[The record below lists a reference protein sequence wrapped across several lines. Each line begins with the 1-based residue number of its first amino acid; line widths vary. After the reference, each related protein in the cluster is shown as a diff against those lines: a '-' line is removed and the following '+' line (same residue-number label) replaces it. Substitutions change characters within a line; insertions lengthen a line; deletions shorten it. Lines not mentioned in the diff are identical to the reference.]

1 MSDLQRGDPASSS
14 VPARFEEAVDRYPDR
29 TAIRSASQE
38 LTYRALNRAA
48 NGIAHAILRQC
59 GEGESP
65 VALLL
70 NSGAPMVCAILAVLK
85 AGKIYVPLDATHPRA
100 RIAAILRQTQGC
112 LLVTDAANLPLAE
125 SLLENAGA
133 AADGAT
139 GRPMNLSALPDDL
152 PIENPGLTLAAR
164 RASAIYFT
172 SGSTGVPKGVVRDHR
187 IQLHQVAYYTRSYGI
202 GPADRLALVVS
213 PSVGMSDQI
222 IFAAL
227 LNGASLHLFDAR
239 RDSGGGL
246 AAWLRRES
254 VTLYAS
260 TPTLYRELLAAR
272 ADSGTFPAVR
282 IVWLS
287 GETVLKND
295 VALFRRHFAP
305 GCILVNALGTVEA
318 GDFRHFVL
326 RSDDEFA
333 SPTVPAGYPVADKQV
348 LLLDETGREVQPGQ
362 IGEIAVRSAYLAL
375 GYWRQPAMTAERF
388 LADPAGGEQRT
399 YLTGDL
405 GRLREDGCLEHLGR
419 ADRQVKVRGFRIE
432 PAEIEAALRNLDAIA
447 DAAVVARPDAE
458 GDARLVAYV
467 TPAGRASVDTI
478 ALRRESE
485 GGSAGADDPGG
496 LRSLGQAAADPHRQ
510 GGSRRAAPAGN
521 QPQPPRTGYLL
532 YGARVSIWNA
542 RWPASGPMS
551 WGWMGWAS
559 RTTSPTWAA
568 ARWMPCVSWRKSSR
582 RAARSCPGLTC
593 SPAPPSPAWP
603 WRSCN
608 TGHSA
613 CIPRH
618 SSRYWRR
625 SKRCVSVLPGAR
637 FEIFHHPRQGGLS
650 WHPYYNS
657 MV

>member
-38 LTYRALNRAA
+38 LTYRVLNRAA

-239 RDSGGGL
+239 RDNGGGL
-246 AAWLRRES
+246 AAWLRRAS

-333 SPTVPAGYPVADKQV
+333 NPTVPAGYPVADKQV

-362 IGEIAVRSAYLAL
+362 IGEIAVRSSYLAL
-375 GYWRQPAMTAERF
+375 GYWRQPAMSAERF

-405 GRLREDGCLEHLGR
+405 GRLREDGCLEHQGR
-419 ADRQVKVRGFRIE
+419 ADRQVKIRGFRIE
-432 PAEIEAALRNLDAIA
+432 PAEIEAALRNLAAIA
-447 DAAVVARPDAE
+447 DAAVVARPDAK

-467 TPAGRASVDTI
+467 TPAGRARIDTI
-478 ALRRESE
+478 ALRRELREILPEPMIPATFVALAKLPLTPTGKVDRDALPLPVISRSRPE
-485 GGSAGADDPGG
+485 LDISYTGPASHLECTLAGIWADVLGLDGVGIQDDFTDLGGSSLDAMRILAQVLATCGEELPWADMFGCPTVAGMAVAILQHRAQRLLPEAFEQILAEVEA
-496 LRSLGQAAADPHRQ
+496 LR
-510 GGSRRAAPAGN
+510 
-521 QPQPPRTGYLL
+521 
-532 YGARVSIWNA
+532 
-542 RWPASGPMS
+542 
-551 WGWMGWAS
+551 
-559 RTTSPTWAA
+559 
-568 ARWMPCVSWRKSSR
+568 
-582 RAARSCPGLTC
+582 
-593 SPAPPSPAWP
+593 
-603 WRSCN
+603 
-608 TGHSA
+608 
-613 CIPRH
+613 
-618 SSRYWRR
+618 
-625 SKRCVSVLPGAR
+625 
-637 FEIFHHPRQGGLS
+637 
-650 WHPYYNS
+650 
-657 MV
+657 